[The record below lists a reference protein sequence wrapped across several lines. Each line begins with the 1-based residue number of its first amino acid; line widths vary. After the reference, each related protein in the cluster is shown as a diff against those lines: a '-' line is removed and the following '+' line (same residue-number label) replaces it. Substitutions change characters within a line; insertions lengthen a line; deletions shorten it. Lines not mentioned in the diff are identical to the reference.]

1 MGDRGMGDRDEEGE
15 PDDGPL
21 VRFWAKISALLTIF
35 GTAFAVATYVIPVG
49 TIVQRIALSA
59 LIASVAA
66 LTYSGIE
73 AIFSSKRTLDPMFA
87 FLAVVTL
94 GFAALYAALL
104 AKERDA
110 TIAGLEQ
117 SRAPNLGP
125 AQPSPTAKELYTTT
139 TSSPAPINEDDRAAE
154 TDALPEFGPS
164 SQEVAVLSSGPVR
177 LSVGEYG
184 LLLKGWYSSNGRGGD
199 LGGEGSDVVFAEVG
213 ITGREGT
220 RLALVEPG
228 SPTTF
233 EACRDVTSWVPSLTW
248 RQVRCGTFVCLGT
261 PERRR
266 GIMRI
271 NEMPD
276 FNDQAPVV
284 GVEGVTW
291 QKIVDG

>member
-1 MGDRGMGDRDEEGE
+1 MGDRGEEGE
-15 PDDGPL
+15 PDDGQL

-59 LIASVAA
+59 LITSVAA

-73 AIFSSKRTLDPMFA
+73 AIFSSKRTLDSMFA
-87 FLAVVTL
+87 FLAVVIL

-104 AKERDA
+104 VKERDA

-125 AQPSPTAKELYTTT
+125 AQLSPTAKELYTTT

-164 SQEVAVLSSGPVR
+164 FQEVLSSGPVR
-177 LSVGEYG
+177 LRVGEYG

-199 LGGEGSDVVFAEVG
+199 LGGDGSDVVSAEAG
-213 ITGREGT
+213 TTGREGT

-233 EACRDVTSWVPSLTW
+233 EACRDVTSWVTSLTW
-248 RQVRCGTFVCLGT
+248 RQVRRGTFVCLGT

-271 NEMPD
+271 NEIPD